1 LQSLEWI
8 IISDNSLDNVILL
21 PKTID
26 FYELELTRFLQLEQY
41 GEALELLAFLLR
53 FPDLEA
59 NKHGQWEALQEWLET
74 MVPQADLA
82 PLDNGEEELESEEG
96 LLRQAVAEKTTGS
109 ADYPDKL
116 IYMLENG
123 TMEQKLIAVEQL
135 IFVDHID
142 VSPSII
148 KLLKQSELHPS
159 IQFKALQ
166 SLKIRGEKGI
176 VCMLRNGSEICV
188 EIEQTPLSEDE
199 FPPVIREMLGR
210 LNEISEADHPDFSFF
225 AQQAWHEFLVFA
237 YGTPLYS
244 QLLEQEE
251 SGIDIWASSL
261 HAVLQQLLFG
271 SFDQEE
277 IMEKYAITGSMIL
290 RWKQTFKILHSF
302 MDRMDP
308 G

>member
-1 LQSLEWI
+1 LEWI
-8 IISDNSLDNVILL
+8 IISDHSLDNVILL

-74 MVPQADLA
+74 MVPQAGF
-82 PLDNGEEELESEEG
+82 PPSDNGEEELESEEG
-96 LLRQAVAEKTTGS
+96 LLRQAVAEKTTGN

-123 TMEQKLIAVEQL
+123 TMEQQLIAVEQL
-135 IFVDHID
+135 IFVDHTD
-142 VSPSII
+142 VSPAII
-148 KLLKQSELHPS
+148 KWLRQSELHPS

-166 SLKIRGEKGI
+166 TLKQRGEKGI
-176 VCMLRNGSEICV
+176 VCMPKNASEICV
-188 EIEQTPLSEDE
+188 EIEQTPLNEDE
-199 FPPVIREMLGR
+199 FPQVIREMLGR

-244 QLLEQEE
+244 QLLEHEE
-251 SGIDIWASSL
+251 GIIDIWASSL
-261 HAVLQQLLFG
+261 HAVLQEILFG
-271 SFDQEE
+271 SFEQEE
-277 IMEKYAITGSMIL
+277 IMEKYAITDPMRL
-290 RWKQTFKILHSF
+290 RWKQTYKILHSF
-302 MDRMDP
+302 MESMYP